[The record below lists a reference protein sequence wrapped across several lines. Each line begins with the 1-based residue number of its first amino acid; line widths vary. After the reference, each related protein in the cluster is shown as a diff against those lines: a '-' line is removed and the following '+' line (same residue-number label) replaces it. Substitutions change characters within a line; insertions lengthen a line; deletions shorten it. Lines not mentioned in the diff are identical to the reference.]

1 MVADSPQQHTS
12 TLDPSTG
19 ETVSPP
25 KRKPGRP
32 KGSGKKHFLTTD
44 EPKVKR
50 PVGRPRK
57 DGLPAGSLGVIR
69 RSRRS
74 SGDGTVEPIS
84 APQVRHII
92 TPVSKA
98 NFNHNGRVSHNGAMS
113 APTLSMT
120 NSSRL
125 QSGQRPLRS
134 STHSRPMTGPSYR
147 EPSPTHSSRTSF
159 LLYLHQT
166 QFRRSAPA
174 SKKPLNPTLSLFP
187 LRKQRALSPSH
198 LYTRSSKHSGCR
210 HRLLI
215 SL

>member
-1 MVADSPQQHTS
+1 MSTMPQAFAAPTHTNGLNGGGQTSMVADSPQQHTS
-12 TLDPSTG
+12 TLDPATG
-19 ETVSPP
+19 ETVTPP

-92 TPVSKA
+92 TPALKA
-98 NFNHNGRVSHNGAMS
+98 TSTTMAGFHTMAQRQHRRCRRPTTVDFKAVGNLRGRAH
-113 APTLSMT
+113 P
-120 NSSRL
+120 
-125 QSGQRPLRS
+125 
-134 STHSRPMTGPSYR
+134 
-147 EPSPTHSSRTSF
+147 
-159 LLYLHQT
+159 
-166 QFRRSAPA
+166 
-174 SKKPLNPTLSLFP
+174 
-187 LRKQRALSPSH
+187 
-198 LYTRSSKHSGCR
+198 
-210 HRLLI
+210 
-215 SL
+215 